1 MSTAIPPELEEF
13 VEHELASGKYHS
25 RDEVISEGLRLL
37 REHKLFQLRKEIDA
51 GLDQIEQGE
60 VVTIKN
66 ETEHRDFFDKLKS
79 RDHKIAES

>member
-1 MSTAIPPELEEF
+1 MSTAIPPELENF
-13 VEHELASGKYHS
+13 VEHEIASGKYDS

-60 VVTIKN
+60 VISIGN
-66 ETEHRDFFDKLKS
+66 ETEHRDFFEKIKS
-79 RDHKIAES
+79 RDQ